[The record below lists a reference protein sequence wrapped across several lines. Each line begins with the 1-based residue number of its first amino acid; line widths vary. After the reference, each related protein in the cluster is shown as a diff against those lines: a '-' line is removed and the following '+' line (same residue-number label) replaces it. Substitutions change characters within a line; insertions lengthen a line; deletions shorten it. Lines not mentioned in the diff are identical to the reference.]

1 MDLFRFAQDD
11 LDVIV
16 ESEEEVGDLNTS
28 SGDENFRELRKR
40 HEELKKQVEEKQR
53 HDENVEA
60 VLQRY

>member
-1 MDLFRFAQDD
+1 M
-11 LDVIV
+11 DVIV